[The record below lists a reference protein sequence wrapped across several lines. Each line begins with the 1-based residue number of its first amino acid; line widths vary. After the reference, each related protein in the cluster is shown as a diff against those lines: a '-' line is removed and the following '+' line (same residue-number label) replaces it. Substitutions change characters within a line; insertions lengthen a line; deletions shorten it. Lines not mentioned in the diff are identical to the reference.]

1 MKKGRSFENPGFLL
15 TYHRYKKAIVNCTLP
30 LFTNTNLLK
39 MAAKYDQW
47 LEDYKKTVQY
57 DLDYDR
63 WLKDF
68 KKTPTYMS
76 IVTKHNRDWR
86 KIHDQLLAIFN
97 NDLKLRREDEEVI
110 PILKIDAS
118 QRDNYTRQFRAWMV
132 QIKDTCPNRE
142 LYFGRSYDI
151 DESVKYE
158 RFFFKHHWDPE
169 KTVDE
174 SLMKRLLGSEW
185 DKHYDFDYNAM

>member
-1 MKKGRSFENPGFLL
+1 MKTRVFCLH
-15 TYHRYKKAIVNCTLP
+15 TTDIKKAIVNCTLS

-39 MAAKYDQW
+39 MAVKYDQW

-63 WLKDF
+63 WLKDL

-118 QRDNYTRQFRAWMV
+118 QRDNYTRQ
-132 QIKDTCPNRE
+132 NRN
-142 LYFGRSYDI
+142 
-151 DESVKYE
+151 K
-158 RFFFKHHWDPE
+158 KKKP
-169 KTVDE
+169 
-174 SLMKRLLGSEW
+174 LMNR
-185 DKHYDFDYNAM
+185 